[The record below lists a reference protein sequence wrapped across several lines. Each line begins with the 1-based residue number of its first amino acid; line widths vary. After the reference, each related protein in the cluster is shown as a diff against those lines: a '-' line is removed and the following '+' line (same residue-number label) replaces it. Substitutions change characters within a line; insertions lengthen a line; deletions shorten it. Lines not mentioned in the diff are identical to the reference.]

1 MRNDKSISRRKFL
14 GVAAGATGAAAV
26 GPWAPGA
33 LADRGRGRRGG
44 DRLLP
49 KDRLAVQLFTLR
61 NRISTLGFGPVFQEL
76 AAIGYKWV
84 EFAGYGAPDTNIP
97 NPNPPPTNIPDV
109 AKLRSLLRQNRLR
122 GIGSHIGVTQFR
134 DNLEQVLD
142 DAETLGLR
150 YIGTAS
156 EPDQLFPTAERQSV
170 DAYRRAAEAYNAF
183 GAAAKARGMRFYH
196 HNHSSEF
203 AVVDGI
209 RLYDVLMEETDPK
222 LVFFQLDIFW
232 AYVGATGAPA
242 VTTPTGSKSWF
253 PNFDPTELVWDQP
266 ERFPLFHA
274 KDGVRTE
281 VGSPT
286 TFGWQF
292 VDPGDGNVPLWS
304 LFNGLETDEHFYIVE
319 RDNHNFP
326 GPAPPAGE
334 PRNNAQLET
343 ARRGFEYLAGL
354 RERHFGDDDRRGDDD
369 DD

>member
-1 MRNDKSISRRKFL
+1 MSKGKSISRRKFI
-14 GVAAGATGAAAV
+14 GVAAGATGAAAI

-33 LADRGRGRRGG
+33 LAHGKHHGRGG

-49 KDRLAVQLFTLR
+49 KDRIAVQLFTLR
-61 NRISTLGFGPVFQEL
+61 NRIGALGFEQVFSEL
-76 AAIGYKWV
+76 AEIGYKWV
-84 EFAGYGAPDTNIP
+84 EFAGYGAPDTNVP
-97 NPNPPPTNIPDV
+97 NPNPPPATIPDV
-109 AKLRSLLRQNRLR
+109 DRLRTFLRRYRLR

-156 EPDQLFPTAERQSV
+156 EPDQLFPEAERQTV
-170 DAYRRAAEAYNAF
+170 DAYRRAAEAYNEF
-183 GAAAKARGMRFYH
+183 GAAARARGMRFYH

-203 AVVDGI
+203 AVVDGT
-209 RLYDVLMEETDPK
+209 RLYDVLMEETDPR

-242 VTTPTGSKSWF
+242 VSTPSGMKSWF
-253 PNFDPTELVWDQP
+253 PNFDPIELVWDQP

-281 VGSPT
+281 VGTPT
-286 TFGWQF
+286 AFGWQF
-292 VDPGDGNVPLWS
+292 VDPGDGNVPLWA
-304 LFNGLETDEHFYIVE
+304 LFNGLETDEHYYIVE

-326 GPAPPAGE
+326 GPAPPPGDA
-334 PRNNAQLET
+334 RNAAQLLT
-343 ARRGFEYLAGL
+343 AERGFDYLAGL
-354 RERHFGDDDRRGDDD
+354 RERHGDDD
-369 DD
+369 

>member
-1 MRNDKSISRRKFL
+1 MAGKPRLDRGRFL
-14 GVAAGATGAAAV
+14 GAAAGAAAGAAFT
-26 GPWAPGA
+26 PLAPGA
-33 LADRGRGRRGG
+33 LARGGRNRGG

-49 KDRLAVQLFTLR
+49 TSRLAVQLFTLR
-61 NRISTLGFGPVFQEL
+61 NRIATLGFEQVFREL

-84 EFAGYGAPDTNIP
+84 EFAGYSAPDTGS
-97 NPNPPPTNIPDV
+97 PPD
-109 AKLRSLLRQNRLR
+109 LGRLR
-122 GIGSHIGVTQFR
+122 GFLRRHRLKGIGSHIGVTQFR
-134 DNLEQVLD
+134 DNLTQVLD
-142 DAETLGLR
+142 DAEALGLR

-156 EPDQLFPTAERQSV
+156 EPDQLFPAAERQTV

-203 AVVDGI
+203 AVVNGT

-253 PNFDPTELVWDQP
+253 PNFDPAELVWSQP

-274 KDGVRTE
+274 KDGVRTDL
-281 VGSPT
+281 GAPT

-292 VDPGDGNVPLWS
+292 VDPGDGNVPLWE
-304 LFNGLETDEHFYIVE
+304 LFNGLETDEHYYIVE

-354 RERHFGDDDRRGDDD
+354 RQQGEADDDHDD
-369 DD
+369 